1 MLRAAPMGDALVVEG
16 DSLADVHVRVSHRL
30 VDKIPSARGGD
41 SAAAERAVR
50 VVGARAEGEP
60 ARQHLVHTILE

>member
-1 MLRAAPMGDALVVEG
+1 MGDALVVEG

-30 VDKIPSARGGD
+30 VDKIPSAARGGD